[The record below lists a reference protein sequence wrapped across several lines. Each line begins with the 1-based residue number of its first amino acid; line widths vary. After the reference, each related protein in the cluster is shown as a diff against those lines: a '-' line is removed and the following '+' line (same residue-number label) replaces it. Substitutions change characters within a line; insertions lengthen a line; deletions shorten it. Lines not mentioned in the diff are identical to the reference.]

1 MLSRRDL
8 LILVTPSH
16 AATVRPNLPY
26 ITILSSST
34 MLTIKVTTTAPG
46 EIIRPW
52 HRGLHSIEAF
62 LVLSVASGLLCLAK
76 QIDQGCQKYPP
87 DSIRYQARKTV
98 ICVPSLTVIFL
109 FTLITTRNDDHKK
122 GHKQSFAS
130 LGHNQPYRT
139 PMSPFWEDSSSC
151 YWQ

>member
-1 MLSRRDL
+1 MLSRRNL

-16 AATVRPNLPY
+16 TVRPNSPY
-26 ITILSSST
+26 ITVLSSNA
-34 MLTIKVTTTAPG
+34 MLTVKVTTTAPG

-87 DSIRYQARKTV
+87 DSTRYQARKTFT
-98 ICVPSLTVIFL
+98 CVPSLTVIFL
-109 FTLITTRNDDHKK
+109 FTLITTCNDDHKT
-122 GHKQSFAS
+122 GHK
-130 LGHNQPYRT
+130 
-139 PMSPFWEDSSSC
+139 
-151 YWQ
+151 